1 MTAATPSTQ
10 TTPSQARRLETR
22 RDRDARMGT
31 APPRAPWARHR
42 ALLTAQMLLSGKT
55 CRQCSSAILRWQ
67 APGQRRAAGRGS
79 CIRAG
84 HPAERAGR
92 GASIAVC
99 ERWSCCACMTG
110 SRHAATLSALCPR
123 CTCVWGSLRA
133 ACIGVPVRRV
143 AHGARPDGADACD
156 RRSLRT
162 STRSLL
168 HIAPSGR
175 TVRGSRRQSALS
187 HAALPPR
194 VCYPL
199 PGGGDSRRGATMTGA
214 FDAATLAMLAESD
227 ESAIV
232 VPRATGRAPAVPIWV
247 VVDGG
252 AVYVRSVRGEQ
263 GRWYRALRAHPDA
276 AIQVAGRHLP
286 VRAEPVA
293 DAETI
298 ARVDEAYRA
307 KYGGSPYL
315 PPLFNEDARRC
326 TVRLVPR

>member
-1 MTAATPSTQ
+1 
-10 TTPSQARRLETR
+10 
-22 RDRDARMGT
+22 
-31 APPRAPWARHR
+31 
-42 ALLTAQMLLSGKT
+42 
-55 CRQCSSAILRWQ
+55 
-67 APGQRRAAGRGS
+67 
-79 CIRAG
+79 
-84 HPAERAGR
+84 
-92 GASIAVC
+92 
-99 ERWSCCACMTG
+99 
-110 SRHAATLSALCPR
+110 
-123 CTCVWGSLRA
+123 
-133 ACIGVPVRRV
+133 
-143 AHGARPDGADACD
+143 
-156 RRSLRT
+156 
-162 STRSLL
+162 
-168 HIAPSGR
+168 
-175 TVRGSRRQSALS
+175 
-187 HAALPPR
+187 
-194 VCYPL
+194 
-199 PGGGDSRRGATMTGA
+199 MTGA